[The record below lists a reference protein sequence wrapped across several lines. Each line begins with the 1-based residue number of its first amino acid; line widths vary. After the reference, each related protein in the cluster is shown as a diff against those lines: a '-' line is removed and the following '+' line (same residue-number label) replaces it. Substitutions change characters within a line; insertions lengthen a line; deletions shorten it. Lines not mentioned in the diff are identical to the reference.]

1 MLLDA
6 SQQID
11 PESPVGPWSPLFTAR
26 MSSVFET
33 IQEGIQFWDREG
45 RLLFAN
51 TASLEQV
58 ANDELVAPGVHWL
71 QWMQFCLSEQGAYC
85 RPESFPVARALAGD
99 PGVGNLLVRIIRKDD
114 THRWVRFN
122 AHAMFDDATGEQV
135 GAVSS
140 TVDVTLLV
148 EQERRLQHDAHYDAL
163 TGLPNRVLLA
173 DRMRQAIARARRSGE
188 WLAVCLMDLDGFKAV
203 NDTLGHAAGDQLLQE
218 IARRLGDV
226 LRIEDTA
233 ARLGGDEFALLL
245 GGIKTSGACEQV
257 LRRILEAVATP
268 CRIGGHEARV
278 SASIGVTLAPQ
289 DPSDADQL
297 LRHAD
302 QAMYRAK
309 QSGKNR
315 FDIFDPMLESK
326 ARANQ
331 GLRRKI
337 EQALERG
344 DFCLY
349 FQPKVDCR
357 RGRVL
362 GLEALIRW
370 NHPVLGVRTPAEFL
384 PLIEHDEMIVRLGEW
399 VLDEALRQLQKLHA
413 AGHPVSI
420 SVNISAY
427 HFQHGQL
434 EERLGELLGK
444 YPEALLAFLEIE
456 IVETAALEDVGQVVR
471 LISRY
476 HAGGLRF
483 ALDDFGTGYSSLV
496 HLKHLPVDVLKI
508 DQTFVRDML
517 GDPGDLAIVQG
528 VIGLASAFRRQVVA
542 EGVESIEHVLLLLAL
557 GCDIMQGYGIAR
569 PMPAERLYEWLDEF
583 CPDPRWRVAGTGYPS
598 HADFQLLLQETAHRH
613 WFERLQAAA
622 SAGRTDALPCL
633 EHAACRMSQWFADP
647 RTRKQFAASQ
657 RFKALEVLHFEVH
670 RLAGQWAAAPMT
682 DGGWAALIA
691 AHGDFMR
698 LLAQFRQAQ
707 VRRHAKQQKS
717 VVSGGGK

>member
-1 MLLDA
+1 
-6 SQQID
+6 
-11 PESPVGPWSPLFTAR
+11 

-51 TASLEQV
+51 PASLEQF
-58 ANDELVAPGVHWL
+58 ASDDLLLPGVHWL

-85 RPESFPVARALAGD
+85 SPETFPVACALAGD
-99 PGVGNLLVRIIRKDD
+99 ANVGSQLIRIVRPDNS
-114 THRWVRFN
+114 HRWVRFN
-122 AHAMFDDATGEQV
+122 AHAMCDDASGEQV

-173 DRMRQAIARARRSGE
+173 DRMRQALARARRSGE
-188 WLAVCLMDLDGFKAV
+188 LLAVCLMDLDGFKSV

-245 GGIKTSGACEQV
+245 GGIKTSVACEQV
-257 LRRILEAVATP
+257 LRRILEAVASP
-268 CRIGGHEARV
+268 CRIGGKEVRV

-289 DPSDADQL
+289 DISDADQL

-315 FDIFDPMLESK
+315 FDLFDPALESK
-326 ARANQ
+326 AKANQ

-344 DFCLY
+344 DFCLH

-357 RGRVL
+357 QGRVL

-370 NHPVLGVRTPAEFL
+370 NHPVLGVRMPAEFL

-399 VLDEALRQLQKLHA
+399 VLGEALRQLQRLHA
-413 AGHPVSI
+413 AGHRVSI

-427 HFQHGQL
+427 HFQHGRL
-434 EERLGELLGK
+434 EERLAALLCE
-444 YPEALLAFLEIE
+444 YPEALLAYLEIE

-508 DQTFVRDML
+508 DQSFVRDML

-528 VIGLASAFRRQVVA
+528 VIGLARAFRRQVVA
-542 EGVESIEHVLLLLAL
+542 EGVESVEHVLLLLAL
-557 GCDIMQGYGIAR
+557 GCDNMQGYGIAR
-569 PMPAERLYEWLDEF
+569 PMPIERVQDWLSEF
-583 CPDPRWRVAGTGYPS
+583 CPDPRWRVAESGYPS

-613 WFERLQAAA
+613 WFERLAVQGDEGAPAV
-622 SAGRTDALPCL
+622 D
-633 EHAACRMSQWFADP
+633 HAACRMSQWFADA
-647 RTRKQFAASQ
+647 RVRQQFAASQ

-670 RLAGQWAAAPMT
+670 RLAEQWRAAPT
-682 DGGWAALIA
+682 AAEAWPVLA
-691 AHGDFMR
+691 KAHADFIR
-698 LLAQFRQAQ
+698 HLSQFRLAQ
-707 VRRHAKQQKS
+707 VRKQAKQPKN
-717 VVSGGGK
+717 VLPRGGK